1 MPVIVL
7 AGEEDFEL
15 YRHLEGLKTK
25 LLDPAWASF
34 NYARHDNPSSQEVI
48 DLASALPFGP
58 GNKVIVLDR
67 IDWFAKKRTAKGD
80 DAAGGAKKAAK
91 GTGKGAGKTAGK
103 AAAKDAVDE
112 DVLAEALGGTHPS
125 TYLIFVSTS
134 NFDNSL
140 RLSKLV
146 AKIATLTEFPK
157 AKVWAGSANATLEN
171 WCRKEA
177 KHFNA
182 TIDDDAV
189 NYLIDGLDANLRQ
202 ISSELYKA
210 SIYVLPASHITLNH
224 VKNLSPHHS
233 GIFALADLW
242 LSGRVAEAYVAL
254 KELQTKQNNMATVA
268 TLQTFISKW
277 VEIKALC
284 QYHNE
289 KAPAGPGVQ
298 RRELPESD
306 LVKKIAPELKIHPF
320 VLEKDMKRL
329 RSVSLDFLIAKRLQL
344 TDLEHLVKIGQMP
357 DTHALELFFARQ
369 AKVPAKK

>member
-34 NYARHDNPSSQEVI
+34 NYSRHDNPNPQEVI

-67 IDWFAKKRTAKGD
+67 MDWFAKKRSAKGD
-80 DAAGGAKKAAK
+80 DSAKKAKKESA
-91 GTGKGAGKTAGK
+91 K
-103 AAAKDAVDE
+103 AAAKNASKDSVDE
-112 DVLAEALGGTHPS
+112 DVLGEALSSVHPN
-125 TYLIFVSTS
+125 TYLIFTATS
-134 NFDNSL
+134 NFDSTL

-146 AKIATLTEFPK
+146 AKSAELKEFK
-157 AKVWAGSANATLEN
+157 KEKVWAGSPNANLEN

-177 KHFNA
+177 KHFGA

-189 NYLIDGLDANLRQ
+189 SYLIDGLDANLRQ
-202 ISSELYKA
+202 ISSEIYKA
-210 SIYVLPASHITLNH
+210 SIHVLPATHITLNH

-242 LSGRVAEAYVAL
+242 LAGKVAEAYSAL
-254 KELQTKQNNMATVA
+254 KELQAKQNNMATVA
-268 TLQTFISKW
+268 TMQTFMSKW

-289 KAPAGPGVQ
+289 KAAFGPGVQ
-298 RRELPESD
+298 RRELPEGE

-320 VLEKDMKRL
+320 VLEKDIKKLRL
-329 RSVSLDFLIAKRLQL
+329 VSLDFLKSKRMEL
-344 TDLEHLVKIGQMP
+344 THLEHLVKTGQMP
-357 DTHALELFFARQ
+357 DTHALELFLLKD
-369 AKVPAKK
+369 AKVPSKK

>member
-1 MPVIVL
+1 LPVIVL

-15 YRHLEGLKTK
+15 YRHLDGLKAK

-34 NYARHDNPSSQEVI
+34 NYSRHDNPGPQEVME
-48 DLASALPFGP
+48 LAAALPFGP

-67 IDWFAKKRTAKGD
+67 MDWFSKKRGAKGEE
-80 DAAGGAKKAAK
+80 AAPKK
-91 GTGKGAGKTAGK
+91 GKGAAK
-103 AAAKDAVDE
+103 AAAKDSVDE
-112 DVLAEALGGTHPS
+112 DALGETLSSVHPN
-125 TYLIFVSTS
+125 TYVIFTATS
-134 NFDNSL
+134 NWDSTL
-140 RLSKLV
+140 RLSKCV
-146 AKIATLTEFPK
+146 AKSAELVEFK
-157 AKVWAGSANATLEN
+157 KEKVWAGTPSAKLEN

-177 KHFNA
+177 KHFGA

-202 ISSELYKA
+202 ISSEIYKA
-210 SIYVLPASHITLNH
+210 SIYVLPATHITLNH

-242 LSGRVAEAYVAL
+242 LAGKQSEALAAL
-254 KELQTKQNNMATVA
+254 KELQAKQNNMATVA

-289 KAPAGPGVQ
+289 KAAFGPGVQ
-298 RRELPESD
+298 RRELPEGD

-329 RSVSLDFLIAKRLQL
+329 RLVSLDFLKSKRLQL
-344 TDLEHLVKIGQMP
+344 THLEHLVKTGQMP
-357 DTHALELFFARQ
+357 DTHALELFLSKD
-369 AKVPAKK
+369 AKTAVKSK

>member
-34 NYARHDNPSSQEVI
+34 NYSRHDNPAAQDVI

-67 IDWFAKKRTAKGD
+67 IDWFSKKRGAKSDDTA
-80 DAAGGAKKAAK
+80 AGAKKAAK
-91 GTGKGAGKTAGK
+91 AASK
-103 AAAKDAVDE
+103 AASRDTVNEDA
-112 DVLAEALGGTHPS
+112 LAESLASVHPS
-125 TYLIFVSTS
+125 TYLIFVSVS
-134 NFDNSL
+134 NFDSTL

-146 AKIATLTEFPK
+146 AKSAELTEFK
-157 AKVWAGSANATLEN
+157 KEKVWAGSPSPKIEN

-177 KHFNA
+177 KHFGA

-189 NYLIDGLDANLRQ
+189 TYLIDGLDANLRQ

-210 SIYVLPASHITLNH
+210 SIYILPNTHITLNH

-242 LSGRVAEAYVAL
+242 LAGRVAETYIAL
-254 KELQTKQNNMATVA
+254 KELQAKQNTIATVA
-268 TLQTFISKW
+268 ALQTLLSKW

-289 KAPAGPGVQ
+289 KTPSGPGVQ
-298 RRELPESD
+298 RRELPEGE

-320 VLEKDMKRL
+320 ALEKDMKRL
-329 RSVSLDFLIAKRLQL
+329 RSVSLDFLMSKRLQL
-344 TDLEHLVKIGQMP
+344 TDLEHLVKTGQMP
-357 DTHALELFFARQ
+357 DTHALELFFSRE
-369 AKVPAKK
+369 PRNSIKKNQEVSGN

>member
-15 YRHLEGLKTK
+15 YRHLDKLKSE

-34 NYARHDNPSSQEVI
+34 NYSRMDNPSPQEVI

-67 IDWFAKKRTAKGD
+67 IDWFAKKRSGKGD
-80 DAAGGAKKAAK
+80 DTAAGAKKAAK
-91 GTGKGAGKTAGK
+91 GAAK
-103 AAAKDAVDE
+103 AAARDSVDE
-112 DVLAEALGGTHPS
+112 DVLGKALAEVHPN
-125 TYLIFVSTS
+125 TYLIFVATS
-134 NFDNSL
+134 NFDTTL

-146 AKIATLTEFPK
+146 SKSAKLEEFK
-157 AKVWAGSANATLEN
+157 KEKVWAGTANAKLEN

-177 KHFNA
+177 KHFGA

-189 NYLIDGLDANLRQ
+189 NYLIEGLDANLRQ
-202 ISSELYKA
+202 ISSEIYKA
-210 SIYVLPASHITLNH
+210 SIYVLPATHITLAH

-242 LSGRVAEAYVAL
+242 LAGRVAETYVAL
-254 KELQTKQNNMATVA
+254 KELQTRQNNMATVA

-289 KAPAGPGVQ
+289 KAAFGPGVQ
-298 RRELPESD
+298 RRELPEGD
-306 LVKKIAPELKIHPF
+306 LVKKIAPDLKMHPF
-320 VLEKDMKRL
+320 VLEKDIKRL
-329 RSVSLDFLIAKRLQL
+329 RNVSLDFLKSKRLEL
-344 TDLEHLVKIGQMP
+344 THLEHLVKTGQMP
-357 DTHALELFFARQ
+357 DTHALELFFLREGKDGSKKTPQ
-369 AKVPAKK
+369 KSAK

>member
-15 YRHLEGLKTK
+15 YRHLEGLKNK

-34 NYARHDNPSSQEVI
+34 NYARHENPSMQEVI
-48 DLASALPFGP
+48 ELAAALPFGP
-58 GNKVIVLDR
+58 GNKVLVLDR
-67 IDWFAKKRTAKGD
+67 IDWFAKKRSSKGD
-80 DAAGGAKKAAK
+80 DTAAAKKAAK
-91 GTGKGAGKTAGK
+91 
-103 AAAKDAVDE
+103 AAAKAGAPSAVSEDA
-112 DVLAEALGGTHPS
+112 LAEALGSVHEN

-134 NFDNSL
+134 NFDSSL

-146 AKIATLTEFPK
+146 SKIGSLTEFPREK
-157 AKVWAGSANATLEN
+157 IWAGSTSAKLEN

-189 NYLIDGLDANLRQ
+189 NYLIEGLDANLRQ
-202 ISSELYKA
+202 ISSEIYKA
-210 SIYVLPASHITLNH
+210 SIFVLPGTHITLAH
-224 VKNLSPHHS
+224 VKALSPHHS

-242 LSGRVAEAYVAL
+242 LAGRCAEAYLAL
-254 KELQTKQNNMATVA
+254 KELQGKQNNMATVA
-268 TLQTFISKW
+268 TLQTLVSKW

-298 RRELPESD
+298 RREIPEGE
-306 LVKKIAPELKIHPF
+306 LVKKIAPDLKMHPF
-320 VLEKDMKRL
+320 ALQKDLARL
-329 RSVSLDFLIAKRLQL
+329 RPVSLDFLHDKRQQL
-344 TDLEHLVKIGQMP
+344 TALEHLVKTGQIP
-357 DTHALELFFARQ
+357 DTHALELFFMRE
-369 AKVPAKK
+369 AKAPAKKKQAVGQ